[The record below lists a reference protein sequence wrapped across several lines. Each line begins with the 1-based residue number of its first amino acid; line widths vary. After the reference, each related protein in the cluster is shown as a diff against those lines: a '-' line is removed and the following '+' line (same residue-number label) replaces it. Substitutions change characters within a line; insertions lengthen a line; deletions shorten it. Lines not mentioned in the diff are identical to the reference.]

1 VLELS
6 EKYGKNWGMIAQHI
20 EGKTGKQVRERYIN
34 KLDPT
39 IKRTP
44 WSEEED
50 QKILDM
56 FLEQGA
62 KWSTISNELHGRPEN
77 TVKNRFYSH
86 ISRIYLSEESAY
98 LSNKNNDNTQ
108 KVKDAC
114 AKLPHS

>member
-1 VLELS
+1 
-6 EKYGKNWGMIAQHI
+6 MIAQHI

-62 KWSTISNELHGRPEN
+62 KWSAISNELKGRPEN